1 MTIEIGLLI
10 AICTFGL
17 SLVTSLLT
25 QKRNTAKDSEK
36 DGYQLGVLTQK
47 LTDIDKKLEKI
58 ERRLD
63 FYDSDIEKKVQEE
76 MEKHVMIY
84 HTNGGVK

>member
-17 SLVTSLLT
+17 SLVTSLLA
-25 QKRNTAKDSEK
+25 QRRNTAKDSEK

-76 MEKHVMIY
+76 IEKHVLKY
-84 HTNGGVK
+84 HNGGVK